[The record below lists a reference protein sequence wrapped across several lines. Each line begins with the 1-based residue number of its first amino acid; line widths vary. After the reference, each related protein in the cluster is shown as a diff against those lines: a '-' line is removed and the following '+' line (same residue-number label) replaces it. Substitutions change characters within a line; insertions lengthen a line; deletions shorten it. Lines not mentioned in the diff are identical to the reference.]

1 MKAIITVI
9 RALGVVAAFLFLASS
24 LVIAFETV
32 MRYLGHPTSWAQDF
46 AIYFMIIGA
55 FLCQGAVML
64 EDGHVR
70 VDFFIDFFSKRVREF
85 LVRMTLAISLAYIG
99 AMAWWGG
106 KMALR
111 SFMTGKTSTGLFE
124 MKMWIPES
132 AIPIGCA
139 FLFVATLIRIFKP
152 KIATMHEELKEHLP
166 L

>member
-1 MKAIITVI
+1 MRALIHFI
-9 RALGVVAAFLFLASS
+9 RALGVLAAFLFLASS

-46 AIYFMIIGA
+46 AVYFMILGA
-55 FLCQGAVML
+55 FLSQGAVML

-70 VDFFIDFFSKRVREF
+70 VDFFIEF
-85 LVRMTLAISLAYIG
+85 LSKKTRELLVRLTLAISLAYIG

-132 AIPIGCA
+132 AIPVGFA
-139 FLFVATLIRIFKP
+139 FLFVAALIRIFKP
-152 KIATMHEELKEHLP
+152 KIATLQEELREHLP